1 MWEGNSS
8 PNFFKIKIKN
18 MSYSFFLFAKL
29 HDVVLGVSDEPY
41 DNQYDDLVVMYDMFM
56 SSEYD
61 VDTKAEY
68 ECMVEFFQSLKAE
81 MRRAKF
87 QNLMKKNKQ

>member
-1 MWEGNSS
+1 MGEGNSS

-41 DNQYDDLVVMYDMFM
+41 DFQYEDMVDLYGIYNA
-56 SSEYD
+56 SEFNRSEHY
-61 VDTKAEY
+61 EY
-68 ECMVEFFQSLKAE
+68 GCMLDFL
-81 MRRAKF
+81 
-87 QNLMKKNKQ
+87 NDLKNKQ